1 MFTAVIFGRPAGK
14 MLNKS
19 PPWFDLLQGGDSLE
33 VKAPGLPNI
42 TGKATGFNLGGHNG
56 TITDNG
62 QALIA
67 AADGAYMYS
76 FGDYKQTM
84 RSLSIDASKS
94 DPIYGGAAT
103 VQPPAVS
110 LLPQIK
116 Y

>member
-1 MFTAVIFGRPAGK
+1 MPIILGAPAHFTAE
-14 MLNKS
+14 KS
-19 PPWFDLLQGGDSLE
+19 PPLLKFVKGGDSLE